1 MPKRRGYRNGQP
13 RRGAG
18 PSELLWPTPVAIA
31 KHFLAHYGPD
41 RLFFTIMPFDKRGRA
56 ANESTF
62 GSDNIE
68 HIAPWLSLQMAK
80 LLSGKVETLA
90 MIVRVFDLDR
100 TVCIEGPK
108 GPVDIPEKDLYMFR
122 FDLSA
127 SVGFDEAETL
137 EMHTYDPETG
147 TFSAPE
153 PDVHCRSGAH
163 VVADVLAGH

>member
-41 RLFFTIMPFDKRGRA
+41 RLFFTIMPFDKSRRA

-68 HIAPWLSLQMAK
+68 HIAPRGCPYKWPS
-80 LLSGKVETLA
+80 S
-90 MIVRVFDLDR
+90 
-100 TVCIEGPK
+100 
-108 GPVDIPEKDLYMFR
+108 
-122 FDLSA
+122 
-127 SVGFDEAETL
+127 
-137 EMHTYDPETG
+137 
-147 TFSAPE
+147 
-153 PDVHCRSGAH
+153 
-163 VVADVLAGH
+163 